1 LEIVMTAGTREVR
14 GTVVPT
20 LRYRDVPAAIAWLC
34 TAFGFEKHLVVTG
47 EDGSVRYAQLAFG
60 DGMVMLGSAEDS
72 VEDRLMAQPEETG
85 GLETQICYL
94 FVADARAHCA
104 RSKAAGAEIVL
115 DIDDEASDGRG
126 YSCRDPQGHVWN
138 FGTYDPRQR
147 QSVRRPLPQPR
158 QLQARVRRLA
168 LAVGTLAN
176 AVTSIAFVG
185 WVCAATEHTL
195 SVAHAGVPAHSGP
208 RDELA
213 ATETLERAI
222 REAREQ
228 LAREKSGKETAE
240 RSARDARELLGR
252 EKSARE
258 QAERGAE
265 EAREQLARQ
274 RSAAARIEPANDLRA
289 ALQAAERTSAEA
301 REQVRALEQA
311 AQKARDE
318 AAAERSGRVAAE
330 RTVAE
335 VKDQLGKERGAKEAA
350 ERAARQAREQAAR
363 QPKKA
368 APKPKAATGSGAGL
382 SLWQ

>member
-1 LEIVMTAGTREVR
+1 MTASASEVR

-34 TAFGFEKHLVVTG
+34 TAFGFEKHVVVTG
-47 EDGSVRYAQLAFG
+47 EDGSVHYAQLAFG
-60 DGMVMLGSAEDS
+60 DGMIMLGSAEDS
-72 VEDRLMAQPEETG
+72 TEDRLMAQPEETG

-104 RSKAAGAEIVL
+104 RTKAAGAEIVL
-115 DIDDEASDGRG
+115 DIDDETSDGRG

-147 QSVRRPLPQPR
+147 QTVRRPQPR
-158 QLQARVRRLA
+158 LGQARVRRLA

-195 SVAHAGVPAHSGP
+195 SVAYAGVPAHAGP

-213 ATETLERAI
+213 ATDILERAI

-228 LAREKSGKETAE
+228 LAREKSAKEAAE
-240 RSARDARELLGR
+240 RSARDAREQLGR
-252 EKSARE
+252 EKSAKE
-258 QAERGAE
+258 QAERAAE

-274 RSAAARIEPANDLRA
+274 RSAMARIEPANDLRA
-289 ALQAAERTSAEA
+289 ALQAAERTAEEA
-301 REQVRALEQA
+301 REQVRTLERA
-311 AQKARDE
+311 AQTARDE
-318 AAAERSGRVAAE
+318 AATERSGRVDAE
-330 RTVAE
+330 RAAAD

-350 ERAARQAREQAAR
+350 ERAAKQAREQAAK
-363 QPKKA
+363 QKA
-368 APKPKAATGSGAGL
+368 APKPKAATGSGGGL
-382 SLWQ
+382 SFWQ